1 MENQIAVL
9 LPHYNNPRGLKLTLQ
24 SLLQETENFTV
35 FIFDDGSDGI
45 DEIDEIIKA
54 FNHQLCIVFVKNAVN
69 VGVVKTLNK
78 GLKYILCLKEFSFI
92 ARLDA
97 GDICLNNRLSLQKNF
112 LIENED
118 VGLIAS
124 WVRFVDV
131 NRKELFVFKPPA
143 EYHEL
148 KKAIYLYNPFIHPS
162 VMFRVEVVNKI
173 GFYPENYPVLEDHA
187 YFFKVIKV
195 IKVAVLKH
203 FLLEYELNN
212 EGASMSKRKTQ
223 TKSRIKLLLKEYKF
237 RVYPTIGVFRAVI
250 THIIPVKVLVLL
262 KKYVFYN

>member
-9 LPHYNNPRGLKLTLQ
+9 LPHYNNPKGLELTLQ

-45 DEIDEIIKA
+45 DEVEEIINA
-54 FNHQLCIVFVKNAVN
+54 FNQQLCIVFVKNAVN

-143 EYHEL
+143 EHNEL
-148 KKAIYLYNPFIHPS
+148 KKAIYLYNPFVHS
-162 VMFRVEVVNKI
+162 ASMFRLDAISKL
-173 GFYPENYPVLEDHA
+173 GFYSEDYLALEDHA
-187 YFFKVIKV
+187 FFFKLIK
-195 IKVAVLKH
+195 A
-203 FLLEYELNN
+203 
-212 EGASMSKRKTQ
+212 
-223 TKSRIKLLLKEYKF
+223 
-237 RVYPTIGVFRAVI
+237 
-250 THIIPVKVLVLL
+250 
-262 KKYVFYN
+262 